1 MLPLP
6 LKPTLKHV
14 KLINIMDT
22 NKRKLL
28 LVDDDPSLLETLG
41 DFLSFEGYEVQC
53 AASGEEALI
62 KMRPFQPDLIIL
74 DMGMP
79 GMGGT
84 GFLDRITN
92 PDGSTLAPVMVLTA
106 RASMAEFFADKQI
119 AGFIAKP
126 CDPAD
131 LLMEVGRILFMT
143 ANEGY
148 HVTSATAA
156 RRVVVAEGDPA
167 LRQTLVTEFASA
179 GFEAEAVATG
189 PEALEACV
197 TLKPDAVVMRLE
209 LDGMSAD
216 EVVSMLKRLPHTRDT
231 RAVVY
236 GLDLPEAQ
244 LEHVANL
251 DLPQNCML
259 KDLKVNAIIDR
270 TMAVTGA

>member
-1 MLPLP
+1 ME
-6 LKPTLKHV
+6 T
-14 KLINIMDT
+14 I
-22 NKRKLL
+22 KRKLL

-41 DFLSFEGYEVQC
+41 DFLTFEGYEVLC
-53 AASGEEALI
+53 ATSGEDALI

-79 GMGGT
+79 GMGGK

-92 PDGSTLAPVMVLTA
+92 PDGRTLYPVLVLTA

-126 CDPAD
+126 CDPPD
-131 LLMEVGRILFMT
+131 LLMEVGRVLFET
-143 ANEGY
+143 ASEGY
-148 HVTSATAA
+148 HVTTPQVL
-156 RRVVVAEGDPA
+156 RRLVVADGDA
-167 LRQTLVTEFASA
+167 ELRQRLENEFVQA
-179 GFEAEAVATG
+179 GFEVASVATG

-197 TLKPDAVVMRLE
+197 TLKPNAVVMRLE
-209 LDGMSAD
+209 LEGMSAD
-216 EVVSMLKRLPHTRDT
+216 EVVAMLKRLPHTREVQ
-231 RAVVY
+231 ALVY

-251 DLPQNCML
+251 EIPQTCML
-259 KDLKVNAIIDR
+259 KDLTVNTIIDR